1 MIRRAHRLRRKRFT
15 SPLLLGLGDYFN
27 AEAAYNPYVT
37 GSPHFALYLI
47 GFTHAR
53 DSRANPRVIEF
64 AVLQDFAD
72 SALRALGHTVDPPG
86 TLEDA

>member
-1 MIRRAHRLRRKRFT
+1 MIRRARKLRRKRFT
-15 SPLLLGLGDYFN
+15 SPLLLGLADYFN
-27 AEAAYNPYVT
+27 AHADYNPYVSGT
-37 GSPHFALYLI
+37 PHYALYLI

-64 AVLQDFAD
+64 SVLQDFAD

-86 TLEDA
+86 TLKDA